1 MALRKIALMHKFFGI
16 CDGHTCGECSDLV
29 EEPYHG
35 KMYRKCKVYG
45 QSNSEATDWA
55 KRYLACGMFNK
66 PYKGPRFVERVK
78 PTRTNQEEAQ
88 RIELEGQISLFRED

>member
-16 CDGHTCGECSDLV
+16 CEGHTCGECSNLV

-35 KMYRKCKVYG
+35 KMYRKCKVYV
-45 QSNSEATDWA
+45 QSNSVATDWA

-66 PYKGPRFVERVK
+66 TYKGRRYVELVK
-78 PTRTNQEEAQ
+78 PARTNQEEAQ
-88 RIELEGQISLFRED
+88 RIELEGQMKLEV

>member
-1 MALRKIALMHKFFGI
+1 MALRKIDLMHKFFGI
-16 CDGHTCGECSDLV
+16 CDGHTCGECSTHV
-29 EEPYHG
+29 EKPYHG
-35 KMYRKCKVYG
+35 KMNRKCKVYG

-88 RIELEGQISLFRED
+88 RIELEGQTSLFKED